1 MPKVHL
7 NRTAGARRG
16 MTYVGISQRSLSDDR
31 ERREKRALRQ
41 KKHILRNAKLLAR
54 SEDWRAAGEELAV
67 LFRRWKAAGSA
78 GRAHDEKLWQSFK
91 AAADQFH
98 ERRAKHF
105 AELARI
111 AKTKATAKQKLIA
124 EAEKLSSISDYEL
137 AKGQFSDIMVRW
149 RETGH
154 AGRHENELWTQFVA
168 ARQAMYNATAE
179 DRRGRQSEY
188 VQRVEERIIG
198 HREMIGKLK
207 AQRREIALRRRG
219 LMPGWVGLEMA
230 EEFDSRTEEIDE
242 YIEERQRW
250 LDEDTQRVARAM
262 VGQDEVSVTEFY
274 QRLTSTDA

>member
-16 MTYVGISQRSLSDDR
+16 MTYVGISERSFSDDH
-31 ERREKRALRQ
+31 ERREKRARRL
-41 KKHILRNAKLLAR
+41 KKTLVRDAKLLAL
-54 SEDWRAAGEELAV
+54 SEDWRATGEQFAV
-67 LFRRWKAAGSA
+67 LHRRWKAAGSA
-78 GRAHDEKLWQSFK
+78 GRAYDEKLWKSFK
-91 AAADQFH
+91 AAADKFH
-98 ERRAKHF
+98 ERRTKHF

-111 AKTKATAKQKLIA
+111 AKAKATAKQKLIA
-124 EAEKLSSISDYEL
+124 EAEKLSSISDYEI

-154 AGRHENELWTQFVA
+154 AGPHENDLWEKFVT

-188 VQRVEERIIG
+188 VQRVEERILR
-198 HREMIGKLK
+198 HREVISKLR
-207 AQRREIALRRRG
+207 AQRRELGIRRQG

-230 EEFDSRTEEIDE
+230 EEFDSRTVEIDK

-250 LDEDTQRVARAM
+250 LEEDTERVSRAM
-262 VGQDEVSVTEFY
+262 VGKDEVSVSEFY
-274 QRLTSTDA
+274 QRLTTVEK